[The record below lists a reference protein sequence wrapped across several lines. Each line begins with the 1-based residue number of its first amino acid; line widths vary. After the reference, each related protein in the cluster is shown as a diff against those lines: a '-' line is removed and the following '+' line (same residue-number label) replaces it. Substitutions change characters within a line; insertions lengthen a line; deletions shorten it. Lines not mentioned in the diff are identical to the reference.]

1 MKRLRRKLTYANV
14 ISTCCLFLLLGGG
27 TAFAASQLG
36 KESIGTKELKKEAV
50 TPAKLS
56 KASKR
61 VLVGPTGPVGPIGSQ
76 GPVGKEGAAG
86 KEGPPG
92 KEGPQGP
99 GAVTIEDIATSTI
112 EPVATLDG
120 VKILDYCS
128 GTSVEIEL
136 DASANTNTLAAFGTY
151 TSNTTV
157 SPEHVEGFS
166 GLSFFG
172 VNAVDT
178 ALVVRNTAVSM
189 AFDRLDLHI
198 QSSGCQFTGMVT
210 PSTVG

>member
-61 VLVGPTGPVGPIGSQ
+61 VLVGPAGPIGSQ

-112 EPVATLDG
+112 EPVTTLDG
-120 VKILDYCS
+120 VEILDYCN
-128 GTSVEIEL
+128 GTSIEIEL
-136 DASANTNTLAAFGTY
+136 DANASTNTLAAFGTY

-157 SPEHVEGFS
+157 NPEHVEGFS

-172 VNAVDT
+172 ANAVDT

-189 AFDRLDLHI
+189 AFDRFDLHI
-198 QSSGCQFTGMVT
+198 QSNGCKFTGMVT